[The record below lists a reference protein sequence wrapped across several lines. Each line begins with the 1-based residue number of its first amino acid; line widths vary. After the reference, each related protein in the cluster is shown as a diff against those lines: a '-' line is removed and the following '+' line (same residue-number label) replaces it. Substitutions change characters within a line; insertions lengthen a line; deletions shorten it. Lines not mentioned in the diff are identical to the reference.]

1 MQVLVKGQIRM
12 LHFTVAFMNDALMLL
27 LPWHEMRSQELQL
40 LCSPIFFCFC
50 DIRKLNVKK

>member
-12 LHFTVAFMNDALMLL
+12 LHFTVVFMNDALMLL

-50 DIRKLNVKK
+50 DI